1 MMMMPRMMFGG
12 GGGHFAYLVWWGS
25 VGTGMPNRDSPTA
38 AAAAVFYVSPSFA
51 RERGGFK
58 RSTPRRECAAVLP
71 FVTSRAILSRRDEP
85 KPKEKVLKI
94 STPRSE
100 KRTKTIKEK
109 RYEYTL

>member
-1 MMMMPRMMFGG
+1 
-12 GGGHFAYLVWWGS
+12 WGS
-25 VGTGMPNRDSPTA
+25 VWYRYAPAQTA
-38 AAAAVFYVSPSFA
+38 LLTAAAAVFYVSSSFA

-71 FVTSRAILSRRDEP
+71 FVTSRAIFSRRDEP

-100 KRTKTIKEK
+100 KRTKKIKEK